1 MNEPASFCRY
11 PCADPDDA
19 ARRRGVPPRPPP
31 FRDPPRLI
39 PGFNVSNEDINS
51 TASDDGWSSDTVES
65 SNPSDDQRPLG
76 RRSRQRVPAASDDEQ
91 VPMEQREVHTST
103 RHGEDDVINPPYS
116 IRNTAGKLSDLTVHT
131 DVRHHN
137 GLLQYDTH
145 NLYGHSK
152 SRTTSLPEI
161 L

>member
-11 PCADPDDA
+11 PCADPEDA

-31 FRDPPRLI
+31 VRSPPRLI
-39 PGFNVSNEDINS
+39 PGFNVSEDDIDSS
-51 TASDDGWSSDTVES
+51 TSEDGWESDTIES
-65 SNPSDDQRPLG
+65 SNPDDDQRPLG
-76 RRSRQRVPAASDDEQ
+76 RRDRYRVQVANDDGQ
-91 VPMEQREVHTST
+91 VPLEQRDT
-103 RHGEDDVINPPYS
+103 RTASMSAQKGYDVINPPYS

-145 NLYGHSK
+145 NLYGHS
-152 SRTTSLPEI
+152 E
-161 L
+161 